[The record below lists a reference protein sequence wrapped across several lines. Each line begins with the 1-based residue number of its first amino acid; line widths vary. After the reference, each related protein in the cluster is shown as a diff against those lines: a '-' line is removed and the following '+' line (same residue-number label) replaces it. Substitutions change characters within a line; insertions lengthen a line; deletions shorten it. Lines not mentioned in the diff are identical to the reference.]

1 MFSFENLSLGYF
13 PFSSGMG
20 KTKTTLSHR
29 TKSNVSLVVSLIRF
43 FSNEE
48 KKDVMPS
55 ISYFP
60 TIKTKLD
67 RDKLI
72 FPEEKISAPLAQQ
85 SC

>member
-1 MFSFENLSLGYF
+1 MC
-13 PFSSGMG
+13 
-20 KTKTTLSHR
+20 
-29 TKSNVSLVVSLIRF
+29 LIKL

-48 KKDVMPS
+48 KRKKALMPS
-55 ISYFP
+55 ISYFH

-72 FPEEKISAPLAQQ
+72 FPEEKTSAPLAHQ